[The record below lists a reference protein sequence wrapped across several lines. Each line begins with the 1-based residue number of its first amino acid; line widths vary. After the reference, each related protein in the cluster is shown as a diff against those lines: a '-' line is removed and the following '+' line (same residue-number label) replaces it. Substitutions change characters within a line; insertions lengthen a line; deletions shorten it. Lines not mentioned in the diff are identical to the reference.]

1 MACGGEGDLKE
12 KLRKLKGRVS
22 STRRELASTRRELGG
37 GAKRLTV
44 SHYIIDW
51 ILHTNCLITKIYVV
65 VAYKLEANS
74 TTFYLPFFFSRCN
87 FFVQEILHGTRP
99 L

>member
-1 MACGGEGDLKE
+1 MG
-12 KLRKLKGRVS
+12 
-22 STRRELASTRRELGG
+22 GG

-74 TTFYLPFFFSRCN
+74 TTLYIPFLFFFFAVIFLYKKYYMEQGHYNPKIRVMKIN
-87 FFVQEILHGTRP
+87 D
-99 L
+99 

>member
-37 GAKRLTV
+37 GGGGGGGKEIDYITLHHRLDT
-44 SHYIIDW
+44 
-51 ILHTNCLITKIYVV
+51 
-65 VAYKLEANS
+65 AYKLFNHKNIRS
-74 TTFYLPFFFSRCN
+74 SSL
-87 FFVQEILHGTRP
+87 
-99 L
+99 